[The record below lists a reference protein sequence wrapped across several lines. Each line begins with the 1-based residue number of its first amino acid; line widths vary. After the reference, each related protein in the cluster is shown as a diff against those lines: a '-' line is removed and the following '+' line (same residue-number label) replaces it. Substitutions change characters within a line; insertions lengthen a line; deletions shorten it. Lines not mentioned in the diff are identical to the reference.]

1 MREVRCPVVVG
12 RSAELDVITAAVE
25 AAAAGNGGIVVLLGE
40 AGMGKT
46 RLAAEAVELA
56 RSSGMAVLPG
66 RATSSPTPAPYRPLA
81 EAFGSAWRGSEPPAG
96 PAREGLRPALE
107 ILVPAWATPRD
118 DRRTAASTV
127 TIGEAALALL
137 EGLGGAGALL
147 VVDDLHW
154 SDPESLEVLDYLA
167 DMVPER
173 PVLVVLT
180 VRTGDGPAAERLART
195 LAARRSARL
204 VPLGPLDELGVRAAV
219 AAALG
224 TTDPPHEL
232 VAAVVERSGGSP
244 FLVEELLASLIGVRA
259 LAHTGAGWE
268 VRGAL
273 PVVVPESFALAV
285 ADRLAALPA
294 AARGVVEMAAVLGER
309 FDWRLVDAA
318 VPGDVV
324 VALPLA
330 AESRLV
336 EEEERGSGGFRFR
349 HALTR
354 TAVLG
359 MLVAPERARLA
370 GRALTAMGEL
380 DATTDPS
387 RLGLAAQLAETAGDG
402 DRAFALRL
410 TSCRAALRVGA
421 VASAR
426 ESATDALRLAGTPA
440 RLVDAR
446 RALLDASVA
455 AGDAAEIT
463 PLGTQL
469 LDQLAALH
477 APAEDVAEIHHLMA
491 AAAVAR
497 SDWCRAAAGLDAAA
511 RCAPSPP
518 AGVVARHEALRAE
531 VAIGEHRIEAALTH
545 ARTAR
550 AAAVR
555 ASRHD
560 LEADALTLL
569 GRASRLTDL
578 DAAERW
584 FIAAVG
590 TAELSGSELRRANA
604 LHELATI
611 DVIGVGRT
619 ERVLT
624 ARSLAAEIGA
634 PGRVAAIDLQL
645 AVLHWK
651 LHELDEARA
660 AAQRAATAGQRFGL
674 GLLVPLAHIIGGL
687 VDAMSGHRDRA
698 VAAFDR
704 ARPTMDDEI
713 EASGRGNLLAF
724 AALAV
729 EDRAG
734 ALDELARAVALAPPD
749 SDSARSPYRG
759 LHALLLAVEDA
770 PGAEDAAADLAATPT
785 LDAVA
790 RNYGTLA
797 RAVLAGRSGDAAEA
811 GMLFATAD
819 AGLTRA
825 PWLRN
830 LGRRLV
836 AEAAIADGW
845 GDPAPWLR
853 HAHTFFSGAAPDL
866 ARACRSLL
874 RHSGSSLPRPDPD
887 GVPVALAARGVT
899 LRETDVLVLLA
910 RGLSNREIA
919 AGLHLSPRTVEK
931 HVERLMGKTETT
943 RRTQLVALM
952 ASLGEPR

>member
-1 MREVRCPVVVG
+1 MVG
-12 RSAELDVITAAVE
+12 RSAELDLLTAAVE
-25 AAAAGNGGIVVLLGE
+25 AAAAGTGGVVFLMGE

-66 RATSSPTPAPYRPLA
+66 RATPSPTPAPYRPLA
-81 EAFGSAWRGSEPPAG
+81 EAFGSTWRGRGPPAG
-96 PAREGLRPALE
+96 PAQEGLRPALE

-147 VVDDLHW
+147 VVDDMHW
-154 SDPESLEVLDYLA
+154 SDPESLEVLEYLA
-167 DMVPER
+167 DKLPER
-173 PVLVVLT
+173 PVLVVVT
-180 VRTGDGPAAERLART
+180 VRTGEGPGAERLART
-195 LAARRSARL
+195 LTARRSAQL
-204 VPLGPLDELGVRAAV
+204 VRLGPLDGSGVRAAV

-224 TTDPPHEL
+224 TADPPPEL
-232 VAAVVERSGGSP
+232 VTTVGECSGGSP
-244 FLVEELLASLIGVRA
+244 FLVEELLASLIGVGA
-259 LAHTGAGWE
+259 LAHTGAGWA

-273 PVVVPESFALAV
+273 PVVVPQSFALAV

-294 AARGVVEMAAVLGER
+294 PARGVVEMAAVLGER
-309 FDWRLVDAA
+309 FDWRLVAGT

-324 VALPLA
+324 VALRRA
-330 AESRLV
+330 EESRLV
-336 EEEERGSGGFRFR
+336 EEERGSGGFRFR

-359 MLVAPERARLA
+359 ILVAPERVRLA
-370 GRALTAMGEL
+370 VRALTAMGEL
-380 DATTDPS
+380 DATTDPA
-387 RLGLAAQLAETAGDG
+387 RLGLAAQLAETAGDC

-410 TSCRAALRVGA
+410 TSSRAALRVGA

-426 ESATDALRLAGTPA
+426 ESATDALRLAGTPE
-440 RLVDAR
+440 RMIDAR
-446 RALLDASVA
+446 RALLDAGVA
-455 AGDAAEIT
+455 AADAAQIT

-477 APAEDVAEIHHLMA
+477 APAEDIAEIHHLMA
-491 AAAVAR
+491 AAAVTR

-511 RCAPSPP
+511 LCAPSPP
-518 AGVVARHEALRAE
+518 PMVAARHEALRAE
-531 VAIGEHRIEAALTH
+531 VALGEYRIEAALAH
-545 ARTAR
+545 AQRAR
-550 AAAVR
+550 VAAVR
-555 ASRHD
+555 AGRHD
-560 LEADALTLL
+560 LESDALTLL
-569 GRASRLTDL
+569 GRASRLSDL
-578 DAAERW
+578 AAAERW
-584 FIAAVG
+584 FTAAVG
-590 TAELSGSELRRANA
+590 SAELSGSALRRANA

-611 DVIGVGRT
+611 DVIGIGHT
-619 ERVLT
+619 DRVLH
-624 ARSLAAEIGA
+624 ARRLAAEIGA
-634 PGRVAAIDLQL
+634 PGRVAATDLQL

-651 LHELDEARA
+651 RHELDDARA
-660 AAQRAATAGQRFGL
+660 AARCAAAAGQRFGL

-687 VDAMSGHRDRA
+687 VDAMLGHRDLA

-713 EASGRGNLLAF
+713 EASGRGNLLAL

-729 EDRAG
+729 EDRHG
-734 ALDELARAVALAPPD
+734 ALDELARAVVLAPPD
-749 SDSARSPYRG
+749 SASARSPFRG
-759 LHALLLAVEDA
+759 LHALLLAIEDA
-770 PGAEDAAADLAATPT
+770 PGAEDAAADLAAIPV

-790 RNYGTLA
+790 GNYGTLA
-797 RAVLAGRSGDAAEA
+797 RAVLAGRSGDATEA
-811 GMLFATAD
+811 GTLFATAD
-819 AGLTRA
+819 AGLTAA
-825 PWLRN
+825 PWLQN

-845 GDPAPWLR
+845 GDPATWLH
-853 HAHTFFSGAAPDL
+853 HAHTFFSGTAPEL

-874 RHSGSSLPRPDPD
+874 RHSGWSLPRPDP
-887 GVPVALAARGVT
+887 GVPPALAARGIT
-899 LRETDVLVLLA
+899 LRETDVLVLLT

-919 AGLHLSPRTVEK
+919 ARLHLSPRTVEK

-952 ASLGEPR
+952 TSLSGPR